1 MRKTIYSLLALTGVY
16 FIYSQV
22 KKRKKNLPEAPE
34 TVAFVDLTKYAGR
47 WYEIAKIPNDFQE
60 DCVRNTTANYSLT
73 EDGKISVLNKCI
85 DKEGKFNE
93 VTGIGII
100 KDTESN
106 AKLEVSFTNVLG
118 VNLFFGDYWI
128 IGLDENY
135 RYAVVGHPERK
146 YGWILSREPEMS
158 KRDLDNV
165 HSILRNKGYD
175 PSKFQ
180 VTEHEFAAAEKE
192 AVKV

>member
-1 MRKTIYSLLALTGVY
+1 MRKTIYSLLALAGGF

-22 KKRKKNLPEAPE
+22 KKKKGNLPSAPE
-34 TVAFVDLTKYAGR
+34 TVSFVDLTKYSGT
-47 WYEIAKIPNDFQE
+47 WYEIAKIPNSFQE
-60 DCVRNTTANYSLT
+60 DCIKNTTASYSLT

-85 DKEGKFNE
+85 DREGKFNE
-93 VTGIGII
+93 VTGIGIV
-100 KDTESN
+100 KDAASN

-135 RYAVVGHPERK
+135 RYAVVGHPDRK
-146 YGWILSREPEMS
+146 YGWILSREPEMK

-165 HSILRNKGYD
+165 YSILKNKGYD

-180 VTEHEFAAAEKE
+180 VTEQELVPQERE
-192 AVKV
+192 ALKV